1 MLRALLLG
9 GVASITVF
17 AASPVLA
24 QEEGGAEE
32 AAPVAGTA
40 EEGERILVTGSRLRR
55 TVYDSAAPIQVI
67 TREESTLAGFNTASE
82 ILQGLSVTGGNAQIN
97 NSWGGFVVEGGPG
110 VKTVGLRG
118 LGAGRTL
125 VLINGRRVTPA
136 GTRGAVGA
144 ADLNVL
150 PSAMIERIEIL
161 RDGASSIYGSDAV
174 AGVINVITRNV
185 DGVVFEGQYNRPND
199 EGGTRTRG
207 SLVAG
212 GEYDNWSIQGSV
224 EYYEQSELRVGDR
237 DWATCN
243 SDYRLNRATGVYA
256 DYIDP
261 LTGRPKCHTI
271 TSQIGSNGV
280 TINTIGTAATAGV
293 PAAGNPVLATYNR
306 WRPNAGVAAGLV
318 GYEGV
323 SGGSLNVRDTFDPDM
338 LNRQLISPSQIYTG
352 FGEFNYEFDFGGEF
366 YTEVL
371 YNNRLSEQRGYR
383 QLSLDYARLGGGNP
397 LLPAPLNALAAFQAA
412 PSLIT
417 NGNPI
422 QIRGF
427 IGFGNDKSWQDV
439 KYVKATSGLR
449 GEFDF
454 LPGWA
459 YDINYTLAKSD
470 ASYSQ
475 YSWLTDRMAASL
487 NLVLAPG
494 GTPAS
499 QTVLGWDGLTY
510 TCLSNTAGGLYV
522 AGSTCVPAPRL
533 SSDVIGGTLPE
544 AWKNYTF
551 VPVTGNTEYWEN
563 TFSVNVDGPLFEL
576 PAGDVLF
583 GLGLDH
589 KSQEIDDTPDPNS
602 VANNLYNLSSST
614 PTRGTDAVIELYA
627 EVEIPLLADF
637 FLAKELTVNGSIRHT
652 DYRSYGSEYTYK
664 LQGIYAPVEWLS
676 FRATKGTSYRAP
688 ALFEQFLGPTT
699 SFSSAASDPCNNWDV
714 NPSLII
720 QANCGPGGEGL
731 PIGFS
736 QTSSITVIGAGGAAT
751 GLEAETSD
759 NFTWGVVFEP
769 DFTPEWMGMWQFAV
783 DYFDIEVNNG
793 VERVGAFEILA
804 RCYGDPLF
812 RANPGGFCTYVR
824 PRGFNGNPV
833 GLAVDDNFTNVAT
846 ATSEGYDFNLRWT
859 KDFWGAEL
867 VFNGTVTKYL
877 SQTEQKLPNSTIY
890 EYNGSLTSPEHTGT
904 FDVTLTM
911 NEWRLR
917 YGVEWTEGQD
927 STTLFLTNGVAVP
940 ANLILDVPDYYLHST
955 SVQYNVT
962 DDWSVT
968 VGMRNIFDE
977 EPPKISVVNPNAFS
991 SYPRFGESLIYS
1003 GYDYYGRET
1012 FVNVTKAF

>member
-1 MLRALLLG
+1 MLKQLNEDGPFPGATPWLRTLLLSG
-9 GVASITVF
+9 
-17 AASPVLA
+17 AASFAVLA
-24 QEEGGAEE
+24 AVPSIAQEGTPEEAAAAPAEE
-32 AAPVAGTA
+32 AATDA
-40 EEGERILVTGSRLRR
+40 ERITVTGSRLRR

-67 TREESTLAGFNTASE
+67 TRDESTLAGFNTTSE
-82 ILQGLSVTGGNAQIN
+82 VLQGLSVTGGNSQIN

-199 EGGTRTRG
+199 EGGARTRA

-212 GEYDNWSIQGSV
+212 GDYDNWSIQGSV

-243 SDYRLNRATGVYA
+243 SDYRLDRATGVFA

-323 SGGSLNVRDTFDPDM
+323 SGGNINVRDTFDPDM
-338 LNRQLISPSQIYTG
+338 LNRQLISPSQVYTG
-352 FGEFNYEFDFGGEF
+352 FGEFAYEFDFGAEF

-371 YNNRLSEQRGYR
+371 YNNRLSEQRGFR

-397 LLPAPLNALAAFQAA
+397 LLPTPLNALAAFQTA

-439 KYVKATSGLR
+439 KYTKATSGLR

-459 YDINYTLAKSD
+459 YDINFTLAKSD

-487 NLVLAPG
+487 DLVLAPG

-499 QTVLGWDGLTY
+499 QTVLG
-510 TCLSNTAGGLYV
+510 
-522 AGSTCVPAPRL
+522 
-533 SSDVIGGTLPE
+533 
-544 AWKNYTF
+544 
-551 VPVTGNTEYWEN
+551 
-563 TFSVNVDGPLFEL
+563 
-576 PAGDVLF
+576 
-583 GLGLDH
+583 
-589 KSQEIDDTPDPNS
+589 
-602 VANNLYNLSSST
+602 
-614 PTRGTDAVIELYA
+614 
-627 EVEIPLLADF
+627 
-637 FLAKELTVNGSIRHT
+637 
-652 DYRSYGSEYTYK
+652 
-664 LQGIYAPVEWLS
+664 
-676 FRATKGTSYRAP
+676 
-688 ALFEQFLGPTT
+688 
-699 SFSSAASDPCNNWDV
+699 
-714 NPSLII
+714 
-720 QANCGPGGEGL
+720 
-731 PIGFS
+731 
-736 QTSSITVIGAGGAAT
+736 
-751 GLEAETSD
+751 
-759 NFTWGVVFEP
+759 
-769 DFTPEWMGMWQFAV
+769 
-783 DYFDIEVNNG
+783 
-793 VERVGAFEILA
+793 
-804 RCYGDPLF
+804 
-812 RANPGGFCTYVR
+812 
-824 PRGFNGNPV
+824 
-833 GLAVDDNFTNVAT
+833 
-846 ATSEGYDFNLRWT
+846 
-859 KDFWGAEL
+859 
-867 VFNGTVTKYL
+867 
-877 SQTEQKLPNSTIY
+877 
-890 EYNGSLTSPEHTGT
+890 
-904 FDVTLTM
+904 
-911 NEWRLR
+911 
-917 YGVEWTEGQD
+917 
-927 STTLFLTNGVAVP
+927 
-940 ANLILDVPDYYLHST
+940 
-955 SVQYNVT
+955 
-962 DDWSVT
+962 
-968 VGMRNIFDE
+968 
-977 EPPKISVVNPNAFS
+977 
-991 SYPRFGESLIYS
+991 
-1003 GYDYYGRET
+1003 
-1012 FVNVTKAF
+1012 